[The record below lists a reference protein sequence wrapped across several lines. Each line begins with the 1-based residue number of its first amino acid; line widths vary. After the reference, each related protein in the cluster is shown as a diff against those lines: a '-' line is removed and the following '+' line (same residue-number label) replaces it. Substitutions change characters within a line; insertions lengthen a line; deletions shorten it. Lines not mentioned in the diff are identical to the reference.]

1 MSLHVGIFELKDLTE
16 NPGRREKRQG
26 AGRERRY
33 PGPGNWLKGAEVI
46 TSLPVALLPGPRVD
60 PPGLLASPHS
70 SSSPPTTSFVLQE
83 IDSIFLLSLERTS
96 QPTTWAKCVK
106 R

>member
-1 MSLHVGIFELKDLTE
+1 MDVGIFELKDSTE

-26 AGRERRY
+26 AGRQGRH
-33 PGPGNWLKGAEVI
+33 PGPGSWLKGAEVI
-46 TSLPVALLPGPRVD
+46 ASLPAALLLGPIDD
-60 PPGLLASPHS
+60 PPGQLASPHS
-70 SSSPPTTSFVLQE
+70 SSSPPATSFVLQE

-96 QPTTWAKCVK
+96 QVTTWAKRVK